1 MNILMICQ
9 SQQTSSTMEL
19 ISVASMPIETLSS
32 PPPPVK
38 VVVVN
43 TTVIVATYIA

>member
-9 SQQTSSTMEL
+9 SQQTSSIMGL

>member
-9 SQQTSSTMEL
+9 SQQTSSIIGL
-19 ISVASMPIETLSS
+19 ISVASIPIEILAS

-43 TTVIVATYIA
+43 TTVVVATHIA

>member
-1 MNILMICQ
+1 MNLLMICQ
-9 SQQTSSTMEL
+9 SQQTSSIIGL
-19 ISVASMPIETLSS
+19 ISVASPIEILAS

-43 TTVIVATYIA
+43 TTVIVATHVA